1 MKQRNQVIPKN
12 SGSNSVR
19 NGKPVVNLKSYSV
32 CAKGS
37 LTILLFIGEVNSQKK
52 RKPGKNKK
60 FTSVKIEKDISNPSL
75 GLKITLAN
83 GVSIT
88 HIKDKQTLSMVFT
101 LLEIRGC

>member
-1 MKQRNQVIPKN
+1 MSDEATKPSYTKEQWQQFCKEWEACGEPQELFCMRKGIPYN
-12 SGSNSVR
+12 TFVYWR
-19 NGKPVVNLKSYSV
+19 GKF
-32 CAKGS
+32 
-37 LTILLFIGEVNSQKK
+37 TKK

-88 HIKDKQTLSMVFT
+88 HIV
-101 LLEIRGC
+101 